1 MSTQAEVHG
10 VVDGLP
16 GVELDELVA
25 HAALLHRIDRK
36 YAVSRR
42 ELPGLLAVLPTDTRA
57 LDIDGRREFGYRSVY
72 LDTLALAGYHLA
84 AAGRRRRFKV
94 RSRAYL
100 DTGTCWLEVKTRGPR
115 GATVKQRIAHHD
127 AEFAPLTELG
137 AAFVDWC
144 LTEAHVSV
152 VTAEELSP
160 VLVTAYRRT
169 TLLLP
174 GQQTRVTID
183 TDLGWTGLPAGGGDL
198 DRPGLAIIET
208 KSGSTPS
215 EVDRLLWRSGHRP
228 MPLSKYAVGLAALRP
243 DLPRNK
249 WHRTLDHHLGVRRCR
264 AEDATGPA
272 PAEADGVPSYVVRP
286 ITSRLA
292 SSRLAHAQHCQPTSR
307 SAS

>member
-1 MSTQAEVHG
+1 MRTPTDARR

-16 GVELDELVA
+16 SVGLDELVEQ
-25 HAALLHRIDRK
+25 AALLHRIDRK

-42 ELPGLLAVLPTDTRA
+42 ELPDLLAALPTDTRV

-72 LDTLALAGYHLA
+72 LDTPALAGYHLT

-100 DTGTCWLEVKTRGPR
+100 DTHTCWLEVKTRGPR
-115 GATVKQRIAHHD
+115 AATLKQRIAHHD
-127 AEFAPLTELG
+127 AEFAPLGDVGE
-137 AAFVDWC
+137 AFVDRC
-144 LTEAHVSV
+144 LAEAHISA
-152 VTAEELSP
+152 VTAEDLRP
-160 VLVTAYRRT
+160 VLATAYRRS

-183 TDLGWTGLPAGGGDL
+183 TELGWTALRAGGGDL
-198 DRPGLAIIET
+198 DRPGLVVVET

-228 MPLSKYAVGLAALRP
+228 VRLSKYAVGLAALRP

-249 WHRTLDHHLGVRRCR
+249 WHRTLDHHLDVRRRR
-264 AEDATGPA
+264 AEGAATA
-272 PAEADGVPSYVVRP
+272 TSVEAAGASSSVVRP
-286 ITSRLA
+286 STFQLA
-292 SSRLAHAQHCQPTSR
+292 PAQHYLSTPR